1 MVLQVHAGG
10 GERGAPQIIYSS
22 LSVCFL
28 GVLASSD
35 RLPSSF
41 LNRNLTLGYFIGWLH
56 TWTEIKTLL
65 EEPGHFPLSLSGT
78 HEKMG
83 VDVGLSHGEDI
94 TARSSLVK
102 FKTGSLQWSRS

>member
-1 MVLQVHAGG
+1 M
-10 GERGAPQIIYSS
+10 
-22 LSVCFL
+22 CFL